1 MMPLLS
7 LAEPILITSFLDVN
21 VALAQVVWSLV
32 CLVSQALVDR
42 WLEASHVF
50 YWEVVRVTCLQIFVQ
65 NSKDLRVQHLE
76 PSDAIAHPLQ
86 LLNGKEEDTYKC
98 LGQTKTNKEIK
109 TNTHTLSH
117 FLFYGYDR
125 Q

>member
-65 NSKDLRVQHLE
+65 NSKDLRIQHLE
-76 PSDAIAHPLQ
+76 PSDAITHPLQ
-86 LLNGKEEDTYKC
+86 LNSFNG
-98 LGQTKTNKEIK
+98 LV
-109 TNTHTLSH
+109 LSVH
-117 FLFYGYDR
+117 LLHP
-125 Q
+125 